1 MMKVLHNNVLVTAQK
16 EQDTT
21 TASGLIISGIKPTG
35 HKPATVVSMSIEVAQ
50 HQTISAG
57 STIYFDWGKAMA
69 VELDGIQCAVIDY
82 DDIKLIAS

>member
-1 MMKVLHNNVLVTAQK
+1 MKVLHNNVLVTEKK

-21 TASGLIISGIKPTG
+21 TSSGLIISGVKPTG
-35 HKPATVVSMSIEVAQ
+35 HKPATVIGMSIEVAE

-69 VELDGIQCAVIDY
+69 VELDGVQCAVIDY
-82 DDIKLIAS
+82 DDIKLIAD

>member
-1 MMKVLHNNVLVTAQK
+1 
-16 EQDTT
+16 
-21 TASGLIISGIKPTG
+21 
-35 HKPATVVSMSIEVAQ
+35 MSIEVAQ

-57 STIYFDWGKAMA
+57 STIYFDWSKAMA